1 MSELVAAEHVSE
13 RTMLKYI
20 QQLNEELGG
29 AAKVLERQHRYYLQV
44 NDYRRLAKLQ
54 TGHLKKSLDFN
65 DANKRYAYI
74 MKRLF
79 QSESYITLDDLAD
92 ELTVSKTTLNRDLK
106 QLRQELAAYDSEIYS
121 MTNNGIKLM
130 IYQDY
135 EAPII
140 IEHFIDGYFD
150 LQSVIGSNNLDRV
163 MQTCRE
169 LGLDLV
175 TSKAI
180 KRNLVTLKFA
190 VQNGYRIASKI
201 PHFHR
206 LWILNEN
213 ILKLSEELEHNFIAG
228 INDHELDY
236 LLSPLAFKATTLL
249 DNHLVDEELRANE
262 TLFMRIKQQSELNST
277 LDFNHMYDQIQ
288 YHFLFL
294 INRTIFHVKSSQLLP
309 SNLLEKYPIAYD
321 LAHVTLQ
328 LLSEKL
334 GVKVEKAEM
343 GYLVLYFQMELED
356 HKNAG
361 KPSFEVA
368 IVGQVGSS
376 VIKFIQHQLDEIF
389 EDEVVVTVFNTVE
402 QLNANHGHYL
412 LIFSDRPIKYSD
424 TTTPVVRVSA
434 AFRANE
440 LRGKLQVSL
449 VEKAILNGTCEFNF
463 WRFNY
468 HKDYLS
474 VVKQMIQARIKDG
487 SLNREFLKSWRKREK
502 QGSSVFEN
510 GIAIPH
516 VVDNSGNQ
524 RILLQ
529 IGVFD
534 RRTKYQERD
543 VQIIFLIGIPQEL
556 NHELNKVLSQIYDLI
571 FLIASNSNIYQGLLN
586 FDQTQ
591 ALTQI
596 TEGI

>member
-20 QQLNEELGG
+20 QQLNEELRG
-29 AAKVLERQHRYYLQV
+29 AAKVLEKQHRYYLQV
-44 NDYRRLAKLQ
+44 NDYQRLAKLQ

-74 MKRLF
+74 LKRLF

-106 QLRQELAAYDSEIYS
+106 QLRQDLTDYDSKIYS

-140 IEHFIDGYFD
+140 IKHFIDGYFD
-150 LQSVIGSNNLDRV
+150 LQSIIDSYNLDRM
-163 MQTCRE
+163 MQICRK
-169 LGLDLV
+169 LGLDLT

-190 VQNGYRIASKI
+190 IQNGYRIASKI

-206 LWILNEN
+206 LWTLNKN
-213 ILKLSEELEHNFIAG
+213 ILSLSEELERNFITG
-228 INDHELDY
+228 INENELDY
-236 LLSPLAFKATTLL
+236 LLSPLTFKSTTLL
-249 DNHLVDEELRANE
+249 DNHLVDKELLANE
-262 TLFMRIKQQSELNST
+262 TLFMQIKQQSELNST
-277 LDFNHMYDQIQ
+277 LDFSHMYDQIK

-294 INRTIFHVKSSQLLP
+294 INRAIFRAKTSQLLP

-334 GVKVEKAEM
+334 GVQVKKTEM

-356 HKNAG
+356 HKSTG
-361 KPSFEVA
+361 RPSFEVA

-376 VIKFIQHQLDEIF
+376 VVRFIQHQLDEIF
-389 EDEVVVTVFNTVE
+389 EDEVVVTVFHTAE
-402 QLNANHGHYL
+402 QLNANYGHYL

-424 TTTPVVRVSA
+424 TTTPVVRISA

-449 VEKAILNGTCEFNF
+449 VEKAILNGSCEFNF
-463 WRFNY
+463 WQFN
-468 HKDYLS
+468 HRENYLS

-487 SLNREFLKSWRKREK
+487 SLNREFLKSWQKRE
-502 QGSSVFEN
+502 QRGSSVFEN

-516 VVDNSGNQ
+516 VIDNSGNQ

-543 VQIIFLIGIPQEL
+543 VQVIFLIGIPQEL
-556 NHELNKVLSQIYDLI
+556 NHELNKVLSQIYDLV

-586 FDQTQ
+586 FDQSQ